1 MITEM
6 TREIEEIYSIKELED
21 RRRLLRQQLQQSTL
35 SAVETCEIED
45 VIDTINKRIRLMNDL
60 MIGLQPT

>member
-6 TREIEEIYSIKELED
+6 TREIEEIYSIKELEE

-45 VIDTINKRIRLMNDL
+45 LIDTINKRIRLMNDL